1 MGWSF
6 ATAATCCFRVSV
18 SPLLIFADA
27 RQGIVVLGLRL
38 RLALRLGFGLR
49 GRRRV
54 VLLVL
59 LAAVRTLDFVGAVLV
74 VTVHALQDGVD
85 RRAREVLGL
94 GDGFLEHVLGLAFLV
109 LAVDEQAVPHLLGR
123 RIPHEQ
129 AQRADGLGHLHLAG
143 LARLGVLY
151 IGRGDGVAG
160 VIPQTGEHTAVL

>member
-27 RQGIVVLGLRL
+27 SQGIVVLGLGL
-38 RLALRLGFGLR
+38 HLALRLGFGLR

-54 VLLVL
+54 VLLLVL
-59 LAAVRTLDFVGAVLV
+59 LAAVRTLDFVGAVRGIV
-74 VTVHALQDGVD
+74 VAVHALQDGVD
-85 RRAREVLGL
+85 RGAREVLGL
-94 GDGFLEHVLGLAFLV
+94 GDGLLEHVLGLAFLV

-143 LARLGVLY
+143 LTRLGILD
-151 IGRGDGVAG
+151 IGRSDGVA
-160 VIPQTGEHTAVL
+160 